1 MYIQPFYPNPF
12 YPDNTYP
19 YWNDYYNDYYY
30 DYRRYVPRRYNWI
43 TIETHIT
50 DNRSEEDKLVDKMEQ
65 SEVPEVKKLA
75 KQLKRKLLKKMIA
88 ELEKPEEKPEKKYDK
103 VTKAERKQI

>member
-12 YPDNTYP
+12 TYPDNTYP
-19 YWNDYYNDYYY
+19 YWNDYYY
-30 DYRRYVPRRYNWI
+30 DYRRYVPRRHNWI

-50 DNRSEEDKLVDKMEQ
+50 DNRSEEEKLVDEMEK

-75 KQLKRKLLKKMIA
+75 KQLKRNKLQKMIA
-88 ELEKPEEKPEKKYDK
+88 DLDKPEKKEKNHDK
-103 VTKAERKQI
+103 VAKTERKQI